1 MRARSITLR
10 LTLLF
15 SIASA
20 VVLLLVGALIGRQVE
35 DHFEELDLEILQAK
49 LELVR
54 HSLALGHAPHEQLT
68 ARIASLAAGDDRP
81 VVAVAAPDGGVLFAS
96 PGVIFPPVLLGQ
108 QDAAGAADRRRSTT
122 WEHAGRHYRGIAA
135 QVGSDEGMSEPVTV
149 AVAIDIE
156 SHNAFVSLFRKSL
169 ALSVLAGI
177 GLTAVLGWFAARRG
191 LAPVREIAR
200 MAQATSATHLG
211 GRLSLES
218 VPSELTGLA
227 TAFNDMLVRLEDS
240 FRRLSDFSSDLAHEL
255 RTPISNVMT
264 QIQVAV
270 SKARS
275 ADEYREVLYSALE
288 EHERLARMT
297 TDMLYLAKADHGL
310 VVVSRETVDLAAE
323 VRALFAYYEAY
334 GDEQGVGLA
343 LAGAGSVCADRLM
356 LRRALSN
363 LLSNAI
369 RHTARGGVVEVA
381 IGRASA
387 GAVELSVVNPGPP
400 IAAEHQPRLFDRFY
414 QVDSSR
420 QRGGEG
426 SGLGLA
432 ITKSIIE
439 AHGATIQVA
448 CADANVRFTIAF
460 APDPPGPRG

>member
-20 VVLLLVGALIGRQVE
+20 VVLLLVGAVIGRQVE
-35 DHFEELDLEILQAK
+35 DHFEELDLEILRGR

-54 HSLALGHAPHEQLT
+54 HSLAGGHAAHAQPMVG
-68 ARIASLAAGDDRP
+68 ARFPGLAAGEERSF
-81 VVAVAAPDGGVLFAS
+81 VVVAAPDGRLLSAT
-96 PGVIFPPVLLGQ
+96 PGVIFPPALLATPG
-108 QDAAGAADRRRSTT
+108 GDRVRSTT
-122 WEHAGRHYRGIAA
+122 WKHAGRHYRGIAA
-135 QVGSDEGMSEPVTV
+135 QLGSEDGVPDPLTV

-156 SHNAFVSLFRKSL
+156 LHGAFLSLFRKSL
-169 ALSVLAGI
+169 ALAVFAGI
-177 GLTAVLGWFAARRG
+177 GLTALLGWFAARRG
-191 LAPVREIAR
+191 LTPVREIAR
-200 MAQATSATHLG
+200 MAQATSASHLG
-211 GRLSLES
+211 GRLSLQS
-218 VPSELTGLA
+218 VPSELIGLA
-227 TAFNDMLVRLEDS
+227 TAFNDMLARLEDS

-264 QIQVAV
+264 QMQVAV

-275 ADEYREVLYSALE
+275 AEEYREVLYSALE

-297 TDMLYLAKADHGL
+297 SDMLYLAKADRGL
-310 VVVSRETVDLAAE
+310 VVPTRETVDLWAE

-343 LAGAGSVCADRLM
+343 LTGAGTVCGDRLM
-356 LRRALSN
+356 LRRAVSN

-369 RHTARGGVVEVA
+369 RHTARGGVVSVVIGSASSGA
-381 IGRASA
+381 I
-387 GAVELSVVNPGPP
+387 ELSVENPGLP
-400 IAAEHQPRLFDRFY
+400 IAPEHLPRLFDRFY

-426 SGLGLA
+426 AGLGLA
-432 ITKSIIE
+432 ITQSIVE
-439 AHGATIQVA
+439 SHQATIQVA
-448 CADANVRFTIAF
+448 CADAKVRFTIVF
-460 APDPPGPRG
+460 RC

>member
-54 HSLALGHAPHEQLT
+54 HSLALGHAPNEQLT
-68 ARIASLAAGDDRP
+68 ARIANLAAGDDRP
-81 VVAVAAPDGGVLFAS
+81 VIAVAAPDGGVLLFAS

-169 ALSVLAGI
+169 ALAVLAGI

-218 VPSELTGLA
+218 VPSELTGWP
-227 TAFNDMLVRLEDS
+227 TWGS
-240 FRRLSDFSSDLAHEL
+240 
-255 RTPISNVMT
+255 
-264 QIQVAV
+264 AV
-270 SKARS
+270 
-275 ADEYREVLYSALE
+275 
-288 EHERLARMT
+288 
-297 TDMLYLAKADHGL
+297 
-310 VVVSRETVDLAAE
+310 
-323 VRALFAYYEAY
+323 
-334 GDEQGVGLA
+334 
-343 LAGAGSVCADRLM
+343 GSV
-356 LRRALSN
+356 RRCQRRPAT
-363 LLSNAI
+363 SNA
-369 RHTARGGVVEVA
+369 
-381 IGRASA
+381 
-387 GAVELSVVNPGPP
+387 
-400 IAAEHQPRLFDRFY
+400 
-414 QVDSSR
+414 
-420 QRGGEG
+420 
-426 SGLGLA
+426 
-432 ITKSIIE
+432 
-439 AHGATIQVA
+439 
-448 CADANVRFTIAF
+448 
-460 APDPPGPRG
+460 